1 MKVRRRRV
9 LVVMA
14 GISAMVLSA
23 LPVEVAAATRAEKR
37 EEIQSQLKNAATAEE
52 SYRTSHERYTRVLN
66 DLKAEGFRNVRR
78 VSVLIARAGEGYCI
92 EAQHTGLGEVWH
104 YGSRV
109 GRPMRGG
116 C

>member
-1 MKVRRRRV
+1 MKVPRSRV
-9 LVVMA
+9 LVLI
-14 GISAMVLSA
+14 GISTMVLSA
-23 LPVEVAAATRAEKR
+23 LPVEVSAATRAEKR
-37 EEIQSQLKNAATAEE
+37 EQIQSQLKNAATAEE
-52 SYRTSHERYTRVLN
+52 SYRVDHEQYTRVLN
-66 DLKAEGFRNVRR
+66 DLKAEGFRNISR

-92 EAQHTGLGEVWH
+92 EAQHAGLGEVWH